1 MKRFLAV
8 ALAVTF
14 SLLASPLLAEEAK
27 RTLKQVYE
35 DGVKLYQSAD
45 YASALKEFE
54 TYLKHQPTNPYARN
68 YAAKCRQKIRE
79 GVKPVTTLEP
89 QLVGLVIPEIN
100 FDNTELGMA
109 MEFLTQKSE
118 ELSGGKVVA
127 NFIFKGEERLKTDK
141 NVTLKLRNAPFLDV
155 VRYLGQLTQT
165 RFTYEQFAIVGT
177 PLGGRTITPGK
188 ATPATAKGSTASS
201 PASTFD
207 AKPSTPIAPANN
219 DPFGKR

>member
-1 MKRFLAV
+1 MNRFLAF
-8 ALAVTF
+8 ALAITV
-14 SLLASPLLAEEAK
+14 SLIASPLVADEGK

-35 DGVKLYQSAD
+35 DGVKHYQSAD

-54 TYLKHQPTNPYARN
+54 TYLKHQPAHPYARS

-79 GVKPVTTLEP
+79 GVKPVQTLEP
-89 QLVGLVIPEIN
+89 QLMGLMIPEIN
-100 FDNTELGMA
+100 FENTELGMA

-118 ELSGGKVVA
+118 ELSNGKVVA
-127 NFIFKGEERLKTDK
+127 NFIFKGDESLKSSKT
-141 NVTLKLRNAPFLDV
+141 VTLKLRNAPFLDV

-177 PLGGRTITPGK
+177 PLGGTTTTP
-188 ATPATAKGSTASS
+188 ATPAPATGTTATS

-207 AKPSTPIAPANN
+207 SKTTTPIAPANS